1 MRWLGI
7 VCGVLLTAPV
17 CANDTSAVIGA
28 GGLEFVSNNS
38 ISMVSEELFISAQ
51 EIRVVYQFRNDGD
64 ADEEVLV
71 AFPMPDIAADPWSPV
86 AFPGGPENN
95 PFRFE
100 TSFDGVPVKA
110 ELHEYAYAAGVDR
123 SDYLRERGI
132 PLLPFGEGAI
142 EAVDQLDAATTKEM
156 LHLGLLVPDEF
167 DAGKGWEL
175 HHRPIWTWRAA
186 YTWEASFPAGKTV
199 EVVHRYK
206 PSVGGTV
213 GVSFLDEPAGTNDR
227 AAEYAQ
233 KYCLDEAFIAAVRKT
248 AKPGEP
254 WTAPFTEKW
263 ISYIVSTGSN
273 WAGGTIGRFRLVVDK
288 GAPENLVS
296 FCGTDVRKIGPT
308 TFEMEATDYWPERE
322 IDVLILERLEAQP

>member
-1 MRWLGI
+1 MRWIGI
-7 VCGVLLTAPV
+7 VCWVAATAPAL
-17 CANDTSAVIGA
+17 ANDTSAVIGA

-38 ISMVSEELFISAQ
+38 IAMASEELFISAE

-64 ADEEVLV
+64 VDQDVLV

-86 AFPGGPENN
+86 AFPDGPEDN

-100 TSFDGVPVKA
+100 TTFDGVPVEA
-110 ELHEYAYAAGVDR
+110 ELHEYAFAAGVDR
-123 SDYLRERGI
+123 TDYLRKRGI
-132 PLLPFGEGAI
+132 PLLPFGETAT
-142 EAVDQLDAATTKEM
+142 EAVDELDEATTAEM

-175 HHRPIWTWRAA
+175 HHRPYWTWRAA
-186 YTWEASFPAGKTV
+186 YTWEATFPARATV

-206 PSVGGTV
+206 PSVGGTA
-213 GVSFLDEPAGTNDR
+213 GISFLNEAGGNYNP
-227 AAEYAQ
+227 AAEYER
-233 KYCLDEAFIAAVRKT
+233 KYCVDEAFRNAVLKT

-254 WTAPFTEKW
+254 WTAPFTERW

-273 WAGGTIGRFRLVVDK
+273 WAGGAIERFRLVVDK

-308 TFEMEATDYWPERE
+308 TFEMEASNYWPQRE
-322 IDVLILERLEAQP
+322 LDILILQRHEAQP